1 MFEHVVVVVVASSS
15 FVALDT
21 DARHTRRH
29 NIIPKTQSLSS
40 LCIKTIVLIDR
51 LFFISL
57 ASSSSSS
64 SAATATLTSR
74 KRGRERERERERE
87 RGREGEMGLLTQSVQ
102 NKSAIRRE
110 TFLSEMFRVFY

>member
-1 MFEHVVVVVVASSS
+1 MFEHVVVVVASSS

-74 KRGRERERERERE
+74 KRERERE
-87 RGREGEMGLLTQSVQ
+87 RGREGEMGLLTQSSVQ
-102 NKSAIRRE
+102 NKSAISRRE
-110 TFLSEMFRVFY
+110 NFLCEMFRVFIKP

>member
-1 MFEHVVVVVVASSS
+1 MFEHVVVVASS

-74 KRGRERERERERE
+74 KRERERERERE

-110 TFLSEMFRVFY
+110 TFLSEMFRVFC

>member
-1 MFEHVVVVVVASSS
+1 VFEHVVVVVASSS

-74 KRGRERERERERE
+74 KRERE

>member
-74 KRGRERERERERE
+74 KRERERE